1 MMCMHESS
9 IMTLQRAMEE
19 GKTTS
24 RELTLSFLKR
34 IAAHDKQGVAINAIS
49 EVNPDALHIAE
60 SMDREREVAGSRGPL
75 HGIPIL
81 IKDNI
86 ATADSMHTTAG
97 SLALADS
104 YASADAFLVSRLRAA
119 GAVLLGKTNLTEWAN
134 FISDHMPNGYSSRGG
149 QVRNPYGPDVFDVG
163 GSSAGS
169 GAAIAAGFAVA
180 AVGTETSG
188 SILYPSACNSLVGIK
203 PTVGLISRSGI
214 IPIATSQDTAGPM
227 ARTVED
233 AAILLSAMAGYDE
246 HDPATGRSIGLAPC
260 DYQSCL
266 DKNGLQGARVGIVRS
281 GYLAAFSREEQALY
295 DESIAVLQKAGAT
308 VIESVT
314 IPTEEAN
321 WQNAVLIH
329 EFKSGINAYLKTLP
343 ADFPL
348 RTLKD
353 LIAWN
358 KKHEAEALRYGQS
371 LFEKAEQTS
380 GSLADAAYIE
390 ARLYDLEMSQTRGI
404 DAAMKEHQLDCLVFP
419 MSEGDS
425 IAARAGYPSV
435 CVPAGYTTAGKPFGI
450 MFTGLAF
457 QEPALIRLA
466 YAYEQNSLRRVAPPL
481 LDEQHTGR

>member
-1 MMCMHESS
+1 MLNHEST
-9 IMTLQRAMEE
+9 ILEWQQAMEE

-24 RELTLSFLKR
+24 RELTQSFLKR
-34 IAAHDKQGVAINAIS
+34 IAEYDKQGLLINAIS
-49 EVNPDALHIAE
+49 EINPDALHIADA
-60 SMDREREVAGSRGPL
+60 MDRERTLIGSRGPL

-86 ATADSMHTTAG
+86 ATHDSMHTTAG

-104 YASADAFLVSRLRAA
+104 YASADAFLVSRLRDA

-149 QVRNPYGPDVFDVG
+149 QVLNPYGPGSLDVG

-188 SILYPSACNSLVGIK
+188 SILNPAARNSLVGIK
-203 PTVGLISRSGI
+203 PTVGLISRTGI

-233 AAILLSAMAGYDE
+233 AALLLGVMAGIDE
-246 HDPATGRSIGLAPC
+246 QDPATGKSKGLVPADYRSSLDLDGLR
-260 DYQSCL
+260 
-266 DKNGLQGARVGIVRS
+266 GARIGIVRS
-281 GYLAAFSREEQALY
+281 RYIAKYDQEEQTMYEEAI
-295 DESIAVLQKAGAT
+295 SVLKEAGAI
-308 VIESVT
+308 VIDSVT
-314 IPTEEAN
+314 IPSEEAN
-321 WQNAVLIH
+321 WQNLVLIH
-329 EFKSGINAYLKTLP
+329 EFKTGLNAYLNTLP
-343 ADFPL
+343 ASFPL

-353 LIAWN
+353 VMHWN
-358 KKHEAEALRYGQS
+358 QQHEEEALRYGQI

-380 GSLADAAYIE
+380 GALTEPEYIT
-390 ARLYDLEMSQTRGI
+390 ARLYDLEMSQHQGI
-404 DAAMKEHQLDCLVFP
+404 DAVCKEHNLDCLIFP
-419 MSEGDS
+419 MSEGAS

-435 CVPAGYTTAGKPFGI
+435 TVPAGYTQAGKPFGI

-457 QEPALIRLA
+457 QEPSLIRYA
-466 YAYEQNSLRRVAPPL
+466 YAYEQKSRKRVTPPL
-481 LDEQHTGR
+481 LNR

>member
-1 MMCMHESS
+1 MLMHESS
-9 IMTLQRAMEE
+9 ILTLQKAMEE

-34 IAAHDKQGVAINAIS
+34 IAAFDKQGVNINAIS

-60 SMDREREVAGSRGPL
+60 AMDRERAVSGSRGPL

-86 ATADSMHTTAG
+86 ATADGMHTTAG
-97 SLALADS
+97 SLAMADS
-104 YASADAFLVSRLRAA
+104 YASVDAFLVSRLRAA

-149 QVRNPYGPDVFDVG
+149 QVLNPYGPDVFDVG

-188 SILYPSACNSLVGIK
+188 SILNPSVRNSLVGIK

-227 ARTVED
+227 TRTVED
-233 AAILLSAMAGYDE
+233 AAILLAAMTGNDE
-246 HDPATGRSIGLAPC
+246 QDPATGRSIGLARS

-266 DKNGLQGARVGIVRS
+266 DKDGLNGARVGIVRS
-281 GYLAAFSREEQALY
+281 RYLAKYSQEEQALY
-295 DESIAVLQKAGAT
+295 DEAITVLQESGAT
-308 VIESVT
+308 VIDAVK

-358 KKHEAEALRYGQS
+358 QAHESQALRFGQV

-380 GSLADAAYIE
+380 GSLADAAYID
-390 ARLYDLEMSQTRGI
+390 ARLSDLEMSQTHGI
-404 DAAMKEHQLDCLVFP
+404 DAVMNEHQLDCLVFP
-419 MSEGDS
+419 MSEGAS

-435 CVPAGYTTAGKPFGI
+435 SVPAGYTKEGKPFGI
-450 MFTGLAF
+450 MFTGKAF
-457 QEPALIRLA
+457 QEPTLIRFA
-466 YAYEQNSLRRVAPPL
+466 YAYEQKSMKRMAPSLLA
-481 LDEQHTGR
+481 E